1 VFYDAAGVCFGC
13 GVILEALP
21 GGLDYPTPQAA

>member
-21 GGLDYPTPQAA
+21 GGLDYPTQAD